1 MTTRTLARAVLTLGL
16 GLVVCGAARLAG
28 DEPGPGRQEYTEV
41 HMGLPVR
48 IVIHAPLEQGRAAA
62 RRAFDRI
69 ATLDRMMSDYRPDSE
84 LRRLQERPREWIVVS
99 AELFDVLARGT
110 AIARA
115 SEGAFDPTV
124 GPVVALW
131 RHARQ
136 TGRLPDPAQIRHAR
150 ALAGWRF
157 LELDPRRWAV
167 RLAKP
172 GMQLDLGGIAKGYI
186 LQEAV
191 ATLREHGVPRALAA
205 AGGDVVAGDPPP
217 GARGWR
223 VDVPGADPG
232 FAARASALTR
242 AALATSGPTA
252 QFVVID
258 GARYSHVVD
267 PRTGVG
273 VTHAFTAHV
282 IAADGATADAVATA
296 LSVLGPGDARASLE
310 RLEGIVATALVP
322 AAAGRVGGP
331 PGVTRAPDGPP
342 AAHSAAAPPAS
353 SRSRAPLRHS
363 CSTP

>member
-1 MTTRTLARAVLTLGL
+1 MPTRTLDGALLILGL
-16 GLVVCGAARLAG
+16 AVSGAAGFAG
-28 DEPGPGRQEYTEV
+28 GTPDLGRQEYTEV

-48 IVIHAPLEQGRAAA
+48 ITLHAPVEQGRAAA

-69 ATLDRMMSDYRPDSE
+69 AMLDRMMSDYRLDSE
-84 LRRLQERPREWIVVS
+84 LRRLQERPREWVAVS
-99 AELFDVLARGT
+99 AELFDVLGRST
-110 AIARA
+110 AISRA
-115 SEGAFDPTV
+115 SGGAFDPTI

-131 RHARQ
+131 RRARQ
-136 TGRLPDPAQIRHAR
+136 TGRLPDPAQIERAR

-157 LELDPRRWAV
+157 IELDPRRSAV

-186 LQEAV
+186 LQEAL
-191 ATLREHGVPRALAA
+191 ATLREHGVPHALV
-205 AGGDVVAGDPPP
+205 AGGGDIVAGDPPP

-242 AALATSGPTA
+242 AALATSGPAA

-258 GARYSHVVD
+258 GACYSHVVD
-267 PRTGVG
+267 PRTGMG
-273 VTHAFTAHV
+273 VTNAFTAHV
-282 IAADGATADAVATA
+282 IADDAATADAVATA
-296 LSVLGPGDARASLE
+296 LGVLGPGDGRAALE
-310 RLEGIVATALVP
+310 GLHGIVATSLV
-322 AAAGRVGGP
+322 AANGGCTGGRPDVR
-331 PGVTRAPDGPP
+331 RAPDEPR
-342 AAHSAAAPPAS
+342 AARSAAAPRAS